1 MNILVVNDD
10 GYQAEG
16 LQLLVRALSPFGHV
30 YVAAP
35 KDHQSAKSHAIT
47 IRNRIE
53 TFLTE
58 PLFGSMATLV
68 VDGTPADATRLG
80 LKVFNVD
87 FDLVVSG
94 INYGQNIAR
103 DILYSGTVAAAIE
116 AKVLGVDAMAISAH
130 NTKLPYL
137 YDETI
142 KLMDEILEA
151 KLYEGPGIL
160 NINFPR
166 ETFTRPKGVKITKM
180 GSRLQHAE
188 FVKSERPDIYHIKS
202 SIISYQED
210 EDSDVAAFDEGYIS
224 ITPILVDQTDIK
236 WMKQILDDSSS
247 S

>member
-16 LQLLVRALSPFGHV
+16 LGILVRALAPFGNV
-30 YVAAP
+30 YVSAP

-47 IRNRIE
+47 IRSRIE
-53 TFLTE
+53 TFITE
-58 PLFGSMATLV
+58 PIFGSTATLV

-94 INYGQNIAR
+94 INYGMNIAR
-103 DILYSGTVAAAIE
+103 DILYSGTVAAALE
-116 AKVLGVDAMAISAH
+116 AKILGVDAIAISAP

-142 KLMDEILEA
+142 KLMDEIIEA

-166 ETFTRPKGVKITKM
+166 ENHPRPKGVKITSM
-180 GSRLQHAE
+180 GHRLQHAE
-188 FVKSERPDIYHIKS
+188 FVKSERPDIFHIKS
-202 SIISYQED
+202 SVINYQETD
-210 EDSDVAAFDEGYIS
+210 VSDVQAYDEGYIS
-224 ITPILVDQTDIK
+224 ITPLLIDRTDYK
-236 WMKQILDDSSS
+236 WFKKIMSRE
-247 S
+247 

>member
-16 LQLLVRALSPFGHV
+16 LGILVRALQPFGNV
-30 YVAAP
+30 YVSAP

-47 IRNRIE
+47 IRSRIE
-53 TFLTE
+53 TFYTE
-58 PLFGSMATLV
+58 PIYGSTATLV

-94 INYGQNIAR
+94 INYGQNIAK

-116 AKVLGVDAMAISAH
+116 AKILGVDAIAISAH
-130 NTKLPYL
+130 RTDLPYL

-142 KLMDEILEA
+142 KLFDEILEA
-151 KLYEGPGIL
+151 KLQEGPGIL

-166 ETFTRPKGVKITKM
+166 DTAGRPKGVKITKM
-180 GSRLQHAE
+180 GLRLQHAE
-188 FVKSERPDIYHIKS
+188 FIKSERPDIFHIKS
-202 SIISYQED
+202 SIINYQEH
-210 EDSDVAAFDEGYIS
+210 EDSDVNAFDEGYIS
-224 ITPILVDQTDIK
+224 ITPLLIDRTDY
-236 WMKQILDDSSS
+236 KQIKAILKT
-247 S
+247 